1 MRIKVV
7 IKWAI
12 IVLFALTFLYQ
23 YMRIDK
29 NVSRIAQFRSKSES
43 VTDHTLYV
51 NDSVKFS
58 NEILEGTLHGR
69 SVLYFQTA
77 LLIMFILLEINL
89 RNKSPK

>member
-1 MRIKVV
+1 MRVKVV
-7 IKWAI
+7 IKWSI
-12 IVLFALTFLYQ
+12 IVLLALTFLYQ

-43 VTDHTLYV
+43 VTDHTVYV

-69 SVLYFQTA
+69 SVLYFQAA
-77 LLIMFILLEINL
+77 LFIIFILLEINL
-89 RNKSPK
+89 RNKSIK